1 MISVYWMRERERG
14 FLGMETRIF
23 VLDER
28 VVFVEV

>member
-1 MISVYWMRERERG
+1 MISVLDERERG